1 MSITQDQ
8 QSKWNLNFF
17 KFKIKEFDFYL
28 REVVEC
34 CDQSMLRFKTA
45 QQSTE
50 QTENKIAFAFSAFTN
65 TIQTLKDGGSSFLPS
80 KTTWGDISGMRHGK
94 FMSLSRKAATHDGN
108 PIITA
113 WADGHYFVP
122 ADIYRLGSRGELVKI
137 SAPTEDVRQLC
148 LEFSR
153 DFCDFMVHRIQAL
166 IPTDGIG
173 ISIDELEQGFQSRV
187 VPEFARQ
194 LFQDQKS
201 EITKVLAKV
210 RFDPGEGA
218 LNTLLQVIEFC
229 DERLATSKTN

>member
-8 QSKWNLNFF
+8 QRKWNLNFF
-17 KFKIKEFDFYL
+17 KSKIKEFDFYL

-50 QTENKIAFAFSAFTN
+50 QTENKIVFAFSAFAN
-65 TIQTLKDGGSSFLPS
+65 TIQTLKDGGSSFLPT
-80 KTTWGDISGMRHGK
+80 KITWSDISGMRHGK
-94 FMSLSRKAATHDGN
+94 FISLSRNAATHDGN
-108 PIITA
+108 PIVTA

-122 ADIYRLGSRGELVKI
+122 ADIHRLGLRGELVKI
-137 SAPTEDVRQLC
+137 AAPTEDVSQLC

-153 DFCDFMVHRIQAL
+153 DFCDFLAHRIQAL
-166 IPTDGIG
+166 EPTEGIG
-173 ISIDELEQGFQSRV
+173 FSIDELEQGFQSRV

-201 EITKVLAKV
+201 EITKAIAEV
-210 RFDPGEGA
+210 RFDPRKGA
-218 LNTLLQVIEFC
+218 QNTLLQVIEFC